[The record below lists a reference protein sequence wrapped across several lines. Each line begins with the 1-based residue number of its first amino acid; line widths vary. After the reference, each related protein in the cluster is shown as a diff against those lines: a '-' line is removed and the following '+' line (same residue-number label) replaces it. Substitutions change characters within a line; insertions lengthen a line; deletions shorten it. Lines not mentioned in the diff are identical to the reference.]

1 MAVSSV
7 GIGSGLDVESIVTQL
22 VALEKQPIKTLE
34 AKATVIESKISTYG
48 EIKSL
53 ADDLNAAVRDLTLDR
68 TWNTVKI
75 SSSSSSVANATM
87 TGSAAAGSYNVEVVK
102 LAQAQTSATAKFDDK
117 DTMGAAGKLTFTL
130 GAATTGIDIKVTAND
145 TLATI
150 VGKINGDT
158 ALSKSVVA
166 SVVTGADGK
175 QQLMV
180 RARDTGSAGTFQM
193 AVVPTDSAAAGNLSK
208 LSFLPVT
215 SSDPAVEVAGQLA
228 QDAVIKLNGVQVVS
242 TSNTFAETIPGLSI
256 TVSEAGRST
265 LLTVTQDK
273 DALQASIQKFVDSYN
288 ALNDLMTASTK
299 YTEESKSAGVLQGDS
314 STVSLQN
321 ALRMLTQ
328 GIASKA
334 EGAFSRL
341 SDAGISMQQGGK
353 LDVDATKL
361 SAALNDVDSLKQMFA
376 AKADNLG
383 NGGGIAVNFKAFTD
397 QMLAYEG
404 ALNNKTDSL
413 EKQLKLNKGEVGKVE
428 ARAETVE
435 ARLRKQYTALDVKMA
450 SLGSL
455 SSYVEQMV
463 ASWNK
468 SKD

>member
-1 MAVSSV
+1 MAISSV
-7 GIGSGLDVESIVTQL
+7 GVGSGLDVESIVSQMI
-22 VALEKQPIKTLE
+22 ALEKQPIKTLE

-53 ADDLNAAVRDLTLDR
+53 TDDLNAAVRDLTLDR

-87 TGSAAAGSYNVEVVK
+87 TGAAAAGSYNVEVVK
-102 LAQAQTSATAKFDDK
+102 LAQAQTSATAQFGAT
-117 DTMGAAGKLTFTL
+117 DTMGAAGKLQFTL
-130 GAATTGIDIKVTAND
+130 GTATTSIDIDVTDTD

-150 VGKINGDT
+150 VGKINGDS

-180 RARDTGSAGTFQM
+180 RARDTGSAGAFQM
-193 AVVPTDSAAAGNLSK
+193 AVAEDVAGAGNLAK
-208 LSFLPVT
+208 LNFLPV
-215 SSDPAVEVAGQLA
+215 SSEVEGTAVAGQLA
-228 QDAVIKLNGVQVVS
+228 QDALIKLNGVQVMS

-256 TVSEAGRST
+256 TVTEAGKST

-328 GIASKA
+328 GIASQA

-341 SDAGISMQQGGK
+341 SDAGIAMQQGGK
-353 LDVDATKL
+353 LSVDATKL
-361 SAALNDVDSLKQMFA
+361 STALNDVESLKQMFA
-376 AKADNLG
+376 AKADSLG
-383 NGGGIAVNFKAFTD
+383 NGGGIAVNFKSFTD
-397 QMLAYEG
+397 QLLAYEG
-404 ALNNKTDSL
+404 TLNNKTDSL
-413 EKQLKLNKGEVGKVE
+413 EKQLKLNQGEVEKVE
-428 ARAETVE
+428 TRAETVE